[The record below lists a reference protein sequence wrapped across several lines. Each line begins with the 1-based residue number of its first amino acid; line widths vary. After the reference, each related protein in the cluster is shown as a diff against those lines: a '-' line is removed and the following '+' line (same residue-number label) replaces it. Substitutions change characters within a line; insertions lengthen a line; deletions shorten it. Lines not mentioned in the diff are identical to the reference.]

1 MSPPP
6 APPPRKLSF
15 KTEQDYRRYLQRL
28 EDYRNYRA
36 RHREK
41 CRAQG
46 RQRMARLRKKA
57 TDEQRA
63 HHREAQARYREKNR
77 EWLAHKARLAAREKN
92 AAAGENNQGAAQ
104 GTPLLLMTRRIQP
117 LLLLLAFNVGKILL
131 VLPVQNDRPGRRLIC
146 LESFA
151 ETTVFRFAVRFGD
164 ARVRGEPGG
173 TGCPALAIAPAG
185 AASPGTEGV
194 GLCGDGVR
202 MQEALKVGWVAHS
215 TSDGSDSGGAC
226 QFGDPRVA
234 LLDGRHYGVAP
245 APLENQAL
253 RINGVA
259 RPTPTNLPLE
269 DLQMDNR
276 GIKDPRYYCLPPF
289 RGDRKTAGVSEARIE
304 AKASLT
310 GYPDSNHQGCKTE
323 EECIEVWQR
332 LCVLGVHPHPV
343 DPSFFQPPSENA
355 LVFVNLSPRKS
366 HASSSANVKQEDTTP
381 SPTKAARP
389 SGSKGGAFV
398 NYAIRGDGVISSSA
412 ERSEQ
417 RYLEAQ
423 RRGEEPDLL
432 ITRSFAQASLFA
444 LDDEDCDA
452 EN

>member
-1 MSPPP
+1 MSERTAEVGAREAPDQLGLDPAILLRCPPPP

-46 RQRMARLRKKA
+46 ANGWRVSGKKA

-92 AAAGENNQGAAQ
+92 AAGGKQPRRPKARHYWSCDESESED
-104 GTPLLLMTRRIQP
+104 TTRRLLMTRRIQP

-173 TGCPALAIAPAG
+173 TGCPALATTARNPHCYAGMPPRVAPAG

-202 MQEALKVGWVAHS
+202 MQEALKVGWVVHS
-215 TSDGSDSGGAC
+215 TSDGSDSGGA
-226 QFGDPRVA
+226 
-234 LLDGRHYGVAP
+234 
-245 APLENQAL
+245 
-253 RINGVA
+253 
-259 RPTPTNLPLE
+259 
-269 DLQMDNR
+269 
-276 GIKDPRYYCLPPF
+276 
-289 RGDRKTAGVSEARIE
+289 
-304 AKASLT
+304 ASLAIHEWRCLT
-310 GYPDSNHQGCKTE
+310 
-323 EECIEVWQR
+323 
-332 LCVLGVHPHPV
+332 
-343 DPSFFQPPSENA
+343 
-355 LVFVNLSPRKS
+355 
-366 HASSSANVKQEDTTP
+366 
-381 SPTKAARP
+381 AAP
-389 SGSKGGAFV
+389 
-398 NYAIRGDGVISSSA
+398 
-412 ERSEQ
+412 
-417 RYLEAQ
+417 
-423 RRGEEPDLL
+423 
-432 ITRSFAQASLFA
+432 
-444 LDDEDCDA
+444 
-452 EN
+452 